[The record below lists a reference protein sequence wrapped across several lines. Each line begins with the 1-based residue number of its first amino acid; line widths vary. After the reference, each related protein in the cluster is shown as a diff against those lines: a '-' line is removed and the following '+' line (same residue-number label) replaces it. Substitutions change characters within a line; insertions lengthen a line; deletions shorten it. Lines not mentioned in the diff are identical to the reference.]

1 MQADFDAALGEV
13 KPAFGAN
20 TEGLARH
27 MTHGVLDYGDA
38 YRHLASTLRTLV
50 SQARSRGRGCTSV
63 YSSICQYTSVY
74 SSICQYTSVY
84 SSICQ
89 YTSVYSSICQYTSVS
104 AAHQPPVLQCKH
116 IACMSCAVFLG
127 FPLRFKA
134 DMSTVCCKYLLPRLP
149 TCNTALLPS
158 CRCKAVTKRRC

>member
-74 SSICQYTSVY
+74 SSICQYTSV
-84 SSICQ
+84 
-89 YTSVYSSICQYTSVS
+89 S

-127 FPLRFKA
+127 FPLKFKA

>member
-50 SQARSRGRGCTSV
+50 SQARSRGRGC
-63 YSSICQYTSVY
+63 
-74 SSICQYTSVY
+74 
-84 SSICQ
+84 
-89 YTSVYSSICQYTSVS
+89 TSVYSSICQYTSVS